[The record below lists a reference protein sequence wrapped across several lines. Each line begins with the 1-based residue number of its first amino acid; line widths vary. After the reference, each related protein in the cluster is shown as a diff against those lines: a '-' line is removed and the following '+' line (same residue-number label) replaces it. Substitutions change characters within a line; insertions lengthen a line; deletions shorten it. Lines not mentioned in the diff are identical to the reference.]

1 MQEGDAISGK
11 ELALTAGAAESHG
24 EVFAGVLGGE
34 RVDGEPAREPR
45 VERAASAETETRLE
59 VAETD
64 EHEREERLGIP
75 LVVEQDVQVIEGVL
89 MKEVD
94 LVEQED
100 GVEPL
105 LREILHTLTDGIE
118 HRSTLMEGS
127 ASLAP
132 LSTTATSAC
141 RTDLERTTDALLMH
155 PLTPQIPMESRS
167 RPRQDGIST
176 EW

>member
-1 MQEGDAISGK
+1 SALPSFPTRRSSDLAAGGLVQEGDAISGK

-155 PLTPQIPMESRS
+155 P
-167 RPRQDGIST
+167 
-176 EW
+176 